1 VWEPLT
7 VMSVCL
13 RLTGLDATAA
23 LARAVS
29 EVLSPGCV
37 VLLVGDLGAGK
48 TTFTKALAAA
58 LDVDEEITSP
68 TFTIMQPYRARFV
81 FGDATLLH
89 LDAYRLGGPEAL
101 DDLGLDELLD
111 GSVAVIEWGDLVA
124 SAFPDALTLTLTAT
138 DHDDTRTAVLTG
150 SAAWTSALGRIA
162 ELVRAKGLQPC

>member
-1 VWEPLT
+1 
-7 VMSVCL
+7 MSVCL

-37 VLLVGDLGAGK
+37 LLLVGDLGAGK

-58 LDVDEEITSP
+58 LDVDEEVTSP

-81 FGDATLLH
+81 FGDGTLLH

-101 DDLGLDELLD
+101 DDLGLDEMLE

-124 SAFPDALTLTLTAT
+124 RAFPDALTITLRAS
-138 DHDDTRTAVLTG
+138 HDNDDERTALLAGPPCWASSLARVADAT
-150 SAAWTSALGRIA
+150 TRQ
-162 ELVRAKGLQPC
+162 GLLSC

>member
-1 VWEPLT
+1 
-7 VMSVCL
+7 MSVCL

-29 EVLSPGCV
+29 EELTPGCV
-37 VLLVGDLGAGK
+37 LLLVGDLGAGK

-58 LDVDEEITSP
+58 LDVDEEVTSP

-124 SAFPDALTLTLTAT
+124 SAFPDALTITLTAT
-138 DHDDTRTAVLTG
+138 DENDDERTALLAGPSCWESRLARVADG
-150 SAAWTSALGRIA
+150 VDRLGIR
-162 ELVRAKGLQPC
+162 PC